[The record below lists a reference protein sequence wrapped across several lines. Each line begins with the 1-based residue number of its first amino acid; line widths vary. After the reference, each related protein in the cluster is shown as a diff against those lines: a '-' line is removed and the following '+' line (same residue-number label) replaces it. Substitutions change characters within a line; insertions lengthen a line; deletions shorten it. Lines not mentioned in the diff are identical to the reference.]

1 MKIAVL
7 GSTGQTGRLV
17 IARALERGHDVI
29 ALARRPEQVQ
39 APVPASGNLRVVRAD
54 VTQPGSVEAA
64 VEGADVVVSALG
76 ITRTQDPA
84 ILVEGARQ
92 VVSVGPRVVWLT
104 SLGMGATEGALGSL
118 TGALLKRV
126 LRHEWD
132 AKEVSGRTVRASGGT
147 TVHAGPLT
155 DKPYQENGRLISAG
169 DFRPRLVPPMAPRAG
184 IAALMV
190 AEAETPGFADSDT
203 IALFDGGFSRG
214 SGSDS

>member
-17 IARALERGHDVI
+17 IARALERGHDVT
-29 ALARRPEQVQ
+29 ALARRPEQVE
-39 APVPASGNLRVVRAD
+39 VPTTGNLRVVRAD
-54 VTQPGSVEAA
+54 VTVPGSVAAA

-76 ITRTQDPA
+76 ITKKQDPS

-92 VVSVGPRVVWLT
+92 IASAAPHVIWLT

-118 TGALLKRV
+118 GGALLKRA
-126 LRHEWD
+126 LRHEWE
-132 AKEVSGRTVRASGGT
+132 AKDVSGRLVRDAGGT

-155 DKPYQENGRLISAG
+155 DKPQQDNGRLIRIE
-169 DFRPRLVPPMAPRAG
+169 DFKPRMIPPTAPRAG

-190 AEAETPGFADSDT
+190 AEAETPHFADSDT
-203 IALFDGGFSRG
+203 IALFGSR
-214 SGSDS
+214 

>member
-17 IARALERGHDVI
+17 IARAVERGHDVI
-29 ALARRPEQVQ
+29 ALARRPDQV
-39 APVPASGNLRVVRAD
+39 AMPTTGNLRVVRAD
-54 VTQPGSVEAA
+54 VTEPGSIEAA

-76 ITRTQDPA
+76 ITREQDPA

-92 VVSVGPRVVWLT
+92 VVSAAPRVVWLT
-104 SLGMGATEGALGSL
+104 SLGMGATEGALGSV

-126 LRHEWD
+126 LRHEWN
-132 AKEVSGRTVRASGGT
+132 AKEISGRTIRAAGGT

-155 DKPYQENGRLISAG
+155 DKPHQGNGRLVRTG
-169 DFRPRLVPPMAPRAG
+169 DFRRRLLPPTAPRAG

-190 AEAETPGFADSDT
+190 AEAETPHFADADT
-203 IALFDGGFSRG
+203 IALFESGFSRG
-214 SGSDS
+214 SGG